1 MHFQSDSPTRVL
13 ESAAVLRKGVT
24 VSTASD
30 PYQLFLTTAGSAEQA
45 ETIARELVERRL
57 AACVNVVGQTCSI
70 YRWKG
75 KVECED
81 EKLLLIKS
89 RKSYFSPLREALR
102 ELHSYEVPELLAF
115 TIAAGDPEYLAW
127 IDDCLD

>member
-1 MHFQSDSPTRVL
+1 M
-13 ESAAVLRKGVT
+13 
-24 VSTASD
+24 STASD

-45 ETIARELVERRL
+45 ETIARALVERRL

-102 ELHSYEVPELLAF
+102 ELHSYEVPELLAL
-115 TIAAGDPEYLAW
+115 TIAGGDPEYLAW